1 MLLAAILV
9 SACGGGNKLHFT
21 REGVEPSPVPD
32 VPRQEFPRSRLAPG
46 PWRAHSDRARAGCV
60 PPHDGDQVIV
70 AGPGGEVAAIELA
83 TGATRWEVDL
93 DIPLTGGVGIGD
105 GLALVGSLTGSVVAL
120 NRDDGAEVWRES
132 VGGEVLAPPAVAP
145 GVAVVR
151 AGDGRIVGLDTATGA
166 VSWTVSKAIDGLTV
180 RGMSKVLIN
189 GRGAVVGLADGRLVA
204 IDIDRGRTLWE
215 TPIGTRRGAS
225 EVGRLADIDADPE
238 LLGTV
243 LYVASYQS
251 RLVAMAL
258 GTPRVI
264 WSADVSTLKNFGIDA
279 DRLYVTSQRGTIVA
293 LNRFTGEVVW
303 EQDQLSGRGLT
314 GPLAVAGQLLVGD
327 FEGNIFQLDL
337 GQRRHSRLPA
347 ALGRRHRRTLRSRR
361 RRHPRH
367 VGKRARPR
375 PVAPLVQSASR
386 GETPNP

>member
-1 MLLAAILV
+1 MQGNAMKTRFSILLAAILV

-21 REGVEPSPVPD
+21 QEGVEPSPVPN
-32 VPRQEFPRSRLAPG
+32 VPRQEFLDPAWRQGLAGEFGSGTGRLRPA
-46 PWRAHSDRARAGCV
+46 
-60 PPHDGDQVIV
+60 HDGDQVIV

-120 NRDDGAEVWRES
+120 NRDDGAEVWREA

-327 FEGNIFQLDL
+327 FEGNIFQLDPAN
-337 GQRRHSRLPA
+337 GAIRAYQRLSGGAIVGPFVLADDVILVTSENGRVH
-347 ALGRRHRRTLRSRR
+347 ALSLR
-361 RRHPRH
+361 
-367 VGKRARPR
+367 
-375 PVAPLVQSASR
+375 
-386 GETPNP
+386 